1 MTQHELAFVQ
11 ETDIGMMARIHAA
24 SFDEVWSGVM
34 LRRILSMPGTTGIAA
49 RLRRQWSVSG
59 FALIRVAADESEL
72 LSLAVAPEHRGAGVG
87 TLLLQGAIEHAREAG
102 ATRLFLEVAEDNAVA
117 RHLYEGHGLVPIGRR
132 PEYYRHKDGSTSAA
146 VTMSYDLASAT
157 RTPRPE
163 HSLR

>member
-34 LRRILSMPGTTGIAA
+34 LRRILSMPGTTGITA
-49 RLRRQWSVSG
+49 RLRRRWTVSG
-59 FALIRVAADESEL
+59 FALLRVAADESEL
-72 LSLAVAPEHRGAGVG
+72 LSLAVAPEQRGTGVG
-87 TLLLQGAIEHAREAG
+87 TLLLRGAMDHARDAG

-132 PEYYRHKDGSTSAA
+132 PEYYRHKDGTTTAA
-146 VTMSYDLASAT
+146 VTMSCDLTAAT
-157 RTPRPE
+157 QTARA
-163 HSLR
+163 

>member
-34 LRRILSMPGTTGIAA
+34 LRRILSMPGTTGITA
-49 RLRRQWSVSG
+49 RLRRRWTVSG
-59 FALIRVAADESEL
+59 FALLRVAADESEL

-87 TLLLQGAIEHAREAG
+87 ALLLRGAIDHARDAG

-117 RHLYEGHGLVPIGRR
+117 RRLYEGHGMVPVGRR
-132 PEYYRHKDGSTSAA
+132 PEYYRHKDGSTTAA
-146 VTMSYDLASAT
+146 VTMSCDLTVAT
-157 RTPRPE
+157 QTARA
-163 HSLR
+163 